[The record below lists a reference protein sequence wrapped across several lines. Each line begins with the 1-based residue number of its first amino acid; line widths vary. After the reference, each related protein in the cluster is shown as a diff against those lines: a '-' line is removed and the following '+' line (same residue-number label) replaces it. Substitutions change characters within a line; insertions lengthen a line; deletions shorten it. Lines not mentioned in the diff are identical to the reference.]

1 MQSDNKIVRFEK
13 MPQNKRQAIS
23 LKVVE
28 SVLSYL
34 QLFISPIIARRIVTA
49 LLIIADADSSTI
61 AELGGLHERG
71 LRDLKKQIASG
82 DTDSLFEIKEGR
94 GRKPKFKDIEA
105 QILEEI
111 EKGNYQTLQQI
122 SDMIYEK
129 YGIKA
134 SIMAVSRF
142 LKKTESE
149 S

>member
-1 MQSDNKIVRFEK
+1 MQKDNKIIRFEK
-13 MPQNKRQAIS
+13 MSSNERHAIS
-23 LKVVE
+23 LNIVE
-28 SVLSYL
+28 AVLSYL

-49 LLIIADADSSTI
+49 LLIIAGADNSTI

-71 LRDLKKQIASG
+71 LRDLKKQIAAG
-82 DTDSLFEIKEGR
+82 NTDNLFEIKEGR
-94 GRKPKFKDIEA
+94 GRKSKLKDIEA

-129 YGIKA
+129 FGIKA
-134 SIMAVSRF
+134 SIMAVSRL
-142 LKKTESE
+142 LKKTGSE